1 MKRPRRPRVSGR
13 SAAWFLT
20 GLAAGCWLG
29 RRAHGEPDT
38 VPASR
43 QIVNHVS
50 EAIISADQSNT
61 IVMANPAAAAL
72 FGTSVEQMVGS
83 SLGHYIEG
91 PAEAAGS
98 STEPVDYFRPGSG
111 RAGRRATDYTVTGV
125 RGDGERFPI
134 EGSISR
140 ANAGAPFYTVVMRDV
155 SERRRVQEKLSRSN
169 DQLRQ
174 LSAALQTIR
183 EEERTHIARELHD
196 DLGQLLASLRMDL
209 TLLQQADGTPGDSL
223 RLMHGMEDNLLTA
236 ITSLRRIATN
246 LRPRALDEGGLYF
259 ALQGL
264 RDDFVERYAIP
275 TTLLA
280 DESEL
285 RLDDAASTA
294 IFRIVQEALT
304 NIARHAE
311 ATRVMMNLFRL
322 NSDLLI
328 TIRDDGRGI
337 RPEDMEKAESLG
349 LIGMRER
356 VWAMKGE
363 ITIGADEP
371 QGTRI
376 DIVLPLHD
384 HLV

>member
-1 MKRPRRPRVSGR
+1 MKRLRLS
-13 SAAWFLT
+13 STAWAATCFLL
-20 GLAAGCWLG
+20 GVAAGQRLG
-29 RRAHGEPDT
+29 SHSPGDSDT

-43 QIVNHVS
+43 QIVHDAND
-50 EAIISADQSNT
+50 AIVSADGSYT

-72 FGTSVEQMVGS
+72 FGTSVDAMIGS
-83 SLGHYIEG
+83 PLANYIESAKTD
-91 PAEAAGS
+91 PDELL
-98 STEPVDYFRPGSG
+98 DYFRAGSG
-111 RAGRRATDYTVTGV
+111 RAGRRSTDYAVTGL
-125 RGDGERFPI
+125 RADGQRFPI

-140 ANAGAPFYTVVMRDV
+140 ANEGAPFYTVIMRDV
-155 SERRRVQEKLSRSN
+155 SERKRVQDKLTRSH

-196 DLGQLLASLRMDL
+196 DLGQILASLRMDL
-209 TLLQQADGTPGDSL
+209 NLLQKEDGTSSDSL
-223 RLMHGMEDNLLTA
+223 RLMAGMEQNLLTA
-236 ITSLRRIATN
+236 IASLRRIATN

-259 ALQGL
+259 ALKGL
-264 RDDFVERYAIP
+264 RDDFVERYGIP

-280 DESEL
+280 DEAEL

-294 IFRIVQEALT
+294 IFRMVQEALT
-304 NIARHAE
+304 NIARHAQ
-311 ATRVMMNLFRL
+311 ASAVTMNLFRS

-356 VWAMKGE
+356 VWAMNGE
-363 ITIGADEP
+363 ITVTSDEP
-371 QGTRI
+371 PGTRI
-376 DIVLPLHD
+376 DIVLPVHA

>member
-1 MKRPRRPRVSGR
+1 MKRPRRSRVSGR
-13 SAAWFLT
+13 SATWFLA
-20 GLAAGCWLG
+20 GFAAGCWLG
-29 RRAHGEPDT
+29 RRIQREPET
-38 VPASR
+38 VQASR

-83 SLGHYIEG
+83 PLGHYIEG
-91 PAEAAGS
+91 PADGAG
-98 STEPVDYFRPGSG
+98 TAEPVDYFRPGSG

-125 RGDGERFPI
+125 RVDGERFPI
-134 EGSISR
+134 EGSVSR

-155 SERRRVQEKLSRSN
+155 SERRRVQDKLSRSN

-209 TLLQQADGTPGDSL
+209 TLLQQADGTPGESL
-223 RLMHGMEDNLLTA
+223 RLMRGMEDNLLTA

-264 RDDFVERYAIP
+264 RDDFIERYAIP

-280 DESEL
+280 DEAEL

-363 ITIGADEP
+363 ISIGADEP

>member
-1 MKRPRRPRVSGR
+1 MNRQRLR
-13 SAAWFLT
+13 STAWTATVLLI
-20 GLAAGCWLG
+20 GLAAGRRLG
-29 RRAHGEPDT
+29 CPPAKDSDT

-43 QIVNHVS
+43 QIVHDAHD
-50 EAIISADQSNT
+50 AIVSADGNYT

-72 FGTSVEQMVGS
+72 FGTTVEAMIGS
-83 SLGHYIEG
+83 PLARWIESATTGHG
-91 PAEAAGS
+91 PDEML
-98 STEPVDYFRPGSG
+98 DYFRAGSG
-111 RAGRRATDYTVTGV
+111 RAGRRATDYAVTGL
-125 RGDGERFPI
+125 RADGERFPI

-140 ANAGAPFYTVVMRDV
+140 ANEGAPFYTVIMRDV
-155 SERRRVQEKLSRSN
+155 SERKRVQDKLTRSH

-196 DLGQLLASLRMDL
+196 DLGQILASLRMDL
-209 TLLQQADGTPGDSL
+209 TLLQHTDCMSAESL
-223 RLMHGMEDNLLTA
+223 RLMNGMEQNLLTA
-236 ITSLRRIATN
+236 ISSLRRIATN

-259 ALQGL
+259 ALRGL
-264 RDDFVERYAIP
+264 RDDFVDRYGIP

-280 DESEL
+280 DEAEL
-285 RLDDAASTA
+285 RLDDSASTA
-294 IFRIVQEALT
+294 IFRMVQEALT

-311 ATRVMMNLFRL
+311 ATAVTMNLFRS

-356 VWAMKGE
+356 VWAMNGE
-363 ITIGADEP
+363 ISITSDEP
-371 QGTRI
+371 PGTRI
-376 DIVLPLHD
+376 DIVVPVHG
-384 HLV
+384 HTV